1 MNGGALVGPAVA
13 PELHV
18 MSFNIRRR
26 MTRVSSRSP
35 DLWST
40 RRPAMRRLLS
50 TELPTILGVQ
60 EALPD
65 QAQFVSASLGDNYRR
80 LGRGR
85 EADRRGEGCP
95 IFFDR
100 RRLALDSWTQLALSE
115 TPEVPGSRSWG
126 NFVPRMVVVARFTD
140 RATGQKLLFLNTHF
154 DHISRLA
161 RIRSARLVAGLV
173 RDAGVPVVVTGD
185 FNTSVDTLP
194 YKELAVNGPLADT
207 WFSAGLQLTENWGSF
222 PNYRA
227 PKLERKRIDWVLAT
241 HDVAV
246 RSAAINP
253 VRHEGIAASD
263 HLPISALLTLP
274 ASLASSAT

>member
-85 EADRRGEGCP
+85 EADRR
-95 IFFDR
+95 
-100 RRLALDSWTQLALSE
+100 
-115 TPEVPGSRSWG
+115 
-126 NFVPRMVVVARFTD
+126 
-140 RATGQKLLFLNTHF
+140 
-154 DHISRLA
+154 
-161 RIRSARLVAGLV
+161 
-173 RDAGVPVVVTGD
+173 
-185 FNTSVDTLP
+185 
-194 YKELAVNGPLADT
+194 
-207 WFSAGLQLTENWGSF
+207 
-222 PNYRA
+222 
-227 PKLERKRIDWVLAT
+227 
-241 HDVAV
+241 
-246 RSAAINP
+246 
-253 VRHEGIAASD
+253 
-263 HLPISALLTLP
+263 
-274 ASLASSAT
+274 